1 MALFPTS
8 ALLGALQEQSR
19 TKERVGGS
27 IGAGLQ
33 SIVQGKRQRAA
44 LGLQREQLALEERR
58 VKKQEDDARFVNT
71 LKLAEFMFDSGQFAR
86 ADELINGLAEQS
98 NGAITVVEPGSDPDR
113 TKGVVKMSKKFNS
126 GEVPKETFFSGLKLL
141 HKGRSIAPRE
151 LRRQKASLEVK
162 KLQQDILDKQKAQQQ
177 RQRLKE
183 TTQSFLTGQQGVP
196 GQPATG
202 ELEAQLR
209 GVPLGGQT
217 AQVQLPELAG
227 ELAEAGQLGQ
237 LKQFAPE
244 APEAATDI
252 EKRRVAVEERRVAVA
267 EKEADRLEKEI
278 SDKRG
283 KKKNLGESDVNRF
296 INDIEAEVGS
306 FDENNNFVLDD
317 EDKREAWIKFDRD
330 IEPHLNDTERKRFI
344 RRMTSRFGVD
354 PRVKEQIPKPR
365 PAKAIKPTKIDLNQF
380 FKKKQ

>member
-1 MALFPTS
+1 MNL
-8 ALLGALQEQSR
+8 
-19 TKERVGGS
+19 S
-27 IGAGLQ
+27 I
-33 SIVQGKRQRAA
+33 
-44 LGLQREQLALEERR
+44 
-58 VKKQEDDARFVNT
+58 
-71 LKLAEFMFDSGQFAR
+71 
-86 ADELINGLAEQS
+86 
-98 NGAITVVEPGSDPDR
+98 GAITVVEPGSDPDR

-244 APEAATDI
+244 APETATDI
-252 EKRRVAVEERRVAVA
+252 EKRRVAVQ
-267 EKEADRLEKEI
+267 EKEI
-278 SDKRG
+278 DVRLKELEQRGTSSQQKTQRNFNRAFKNIIQTHGKLLDLLPEETADEITRNALGSLMDTEGVDVKSIQKAFEKEPEEEEAKGGIFDSIKRFLGLGDKEP
-283 KKKNLGESDVNRF
+283 K
-296 INDIEAEVGS
+296 EVS
-306 FDENNNFVLDD
+306 R
-317 EDKREAWIKFDRD
+317 EDAQAAIDQAKRELPNATPAEQNKRAKEIVG
-330 IEPHLNDTERKRFI
+330 ITE
-344 RRMTSRFGVD
+344 
-354 PRVKEQIPKPR
+354 
-365 PAKAIKPTKIDLNQF
+365 
-380 FKKKQ
+380 